1 MSRNAAGLAIH
12 FYCNSPRIAV
22 RYQVTGPLNMPATA
36 MRRPTAAN
44 LTHDE
49 LNYPADAW
57 VDYVHPSDLGAQAQA
72 TAVEKKV
79 REILK

>member
-1 MSRNAAGLAIH
+1 
-12 FYCNSPRIAV
+12 
-22 RYQVTGPLNMPATA
+22 MPATA